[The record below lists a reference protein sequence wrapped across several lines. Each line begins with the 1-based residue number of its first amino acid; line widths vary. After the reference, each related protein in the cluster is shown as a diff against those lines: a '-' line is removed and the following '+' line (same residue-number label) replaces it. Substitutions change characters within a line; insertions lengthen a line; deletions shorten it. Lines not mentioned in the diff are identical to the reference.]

1 MNNWKI
7 ILCLN
12 SIPLIIGIASQLLYY
27 FFLKKSFIFSFYEYK
42 KDLGVALLAYSIAM
56 FGIVA
61 TVSTIVYGLEKIA
74 AKNYLHDFGKYYF
87 SSWCLAI
94 LYLILVCIS
103 SVLLIATISNLEVTK
118 WLIRLVMFFF
128 IASLFQ
134 ALSSLWTGM
143 KVLRKP

>member
-27 FFLKKSFIFSFYEYK
+27 FFLKKYFIFSFYEYK

-103 SVLLIATISNLEVTK
+103 SVLLIATISNLEVIK

>member
-27 FFLKKSFIFSFYEYK
+27 FFLKKYFVFSFYEYK

-61 TVSTIVYGLEKIA
+61 TISTIVYGLEKIA

>member
-12 SIPLIIGIASQLLYY
+12 SIPLIIEIVSQVFYY
-27 FFLKKSFIFSFYEYK
+27 YVLKNYFIFSFYINK
-42 KDLGVALLAYSIAM
+42 KDLGIALLAYSIAM

-61 TVSTIVYGLEKIA
+61 TISTIVYGLEKIA
-74 AKNYLHDFGKYYF
+74 AKNYLQDFGEYYL
-87 SSWCLAI
+87 SSWFLAI
-94 LYLILVCIS
+94 LYLILVCVT
-103 SVLLIATISNLEVTK
+103 SVLLIATISNIEVTK
-118 WLIRLVMFFF
+118 WLIRFVMFFF
-128 IASLFQ
+128 IASLIQ

>member
-12 SIPLIIGIASQLLYY
+12 LIPLSIGIASQLLYY
-27 FFLKKSFIFSFYEYK
+27 FFLKKYFVFSFYEYK

-56 FGIVA
+56 FAIVA
-61 TVSTIVYGLEKIA
+61 TISTIVYGLEKIA

>member
-27 FFLKKSFIFSFYEYK
+27 FFLKKYFVFSFYEYK

-61 TVSTIVYGLEKIA
+61 TISTIVYGLEKIS
-74 AKNYLHDFGKYYF
+74 AKNYLNDFGKYYF

-118 WLIRLVMFFF
+118 WLIRLVMFLF

-143 KVLRKP
+143 KVLRKL

>member
-1 MNNWKI
+1 MN
-7 ILCLN
+7 
-12 SIPLIIGIASQLLYY
+12 PPY
-27 FFLKKSFIFSFYEYK
+27 FFLKKYFVFSFYEYK

-61 TVSTIVYGLEKIA
+61 TISTIVYGLEKIA
-74 AKNYLHDFGKYYF
+74 AKNYLYDFGKYYF

>member
-12 SIPLIIGIASQLLYY
+12 LIPLSIGIASQLLYY
-27 FFLKKSFIFSFYEYK
+27 FFLKKYFVFSFYEYK

-61 TVSTIVYGLEKIA
+61 TISTIVYGLEKIA

>member
-12 SIPLIIGIASQLLYY
+12 SIPLIIGIVSQVFYY
-27 FFLKKSFIFSFYEYK
+27 YVLKNYFIFSFYINK
-42 KDLGVALLAYSIAM
+42 KDLGIALLAYSIAM

-61 TVSTIVYGLEKIA
+61 TISTIVYGLEKIA
-74 AKNYLHDFGKYYF
+74 AKNYLQDFGEYYL
-87 SSWCLAI
+87 SSWFLAI
-94 LYLILVCIS
+94 LYLILVCIT
-103 SVLLIATISNLEVTK
+103 SVLLIATISNIEVTK
-118 WLIRLVMFFF
+118 WLIRFVMFFF
-128 IASLFQ
+128 IASLIQ

>member
-27 FFLKKSFIFSFYEYK
+27 FFLKKYFVFSFYINK
-42 KDLGVALLAYSIAM
+42 KDLGIALLAYSIAM

-61 TVSTIVYGLEKIA
+61 TISTIVYGLEKIA
-74 AKNYLHDFGKYYF
+74 AKNYLQDFGEYYL
-87 SSWCLAI
+87 SSWFLAI
-94 LYLILVCIS
+94 LYLILVCVT
-103 SVLLIATISNLEVTK
+103 SVLLIATISNIEVTK
-118 WLIRLVMFFF
+118 WLIRFVMFFF
-128 IASLFQ
+128 IASLIQ

>member
-1 MNNWKI
+1 
-7 ILCLN
+7 
-12 SIPLIIGIASQLLYY
+12 LIIGIASQLLYY
-27 FFLKKSFIFSFYEYK
+27 FFLKKYFVFSFYEYK

-61 TVSTIVYGLEKIA
+61 TISTIVYGLEKIA

>member
-12 SIPLIIGIASQLLYY
+12 SIPLIIGITSQLLYY
-27 FFLKKSFIFSFYEYK
+27 FFLKKYFIFSFYEYK

-118 WLIRLVMFFF
+118 WLIRIVMFFF

-143 KVLRKP
+143 RVLRKP

>member
-27 FFLKKSFIFSFYEYK
+27 FFLKKYFIFSLYEYK